1 MGFGFGQAAEFSF
14 RVIGLSRPFL
24 LASGASCFL
33 RVAFSVSLR
42 VSVPFAASQATPAP
56 HLWGTKACDILS
68 SPKRLK
74 DSRPEGLAGQFWLR
88 ICRRLQSSYQLGRCQ
103 MACLGGQNPVKLSA
117 GRLPD
122 VLPGGTGSASKII
135 PWPGGWGR
143 APHFPDCPVAVVAV
157 GGGGPPCLPM
167 GPGHRA
173 AQSGASPEPGGREQR
188 GESGPRWK
196 AQSLDHFVSRRH
208 SLTSSLFSWVT
219 DINPGTVLEA
229 VKTPARASGVSFLEN
244 EMALRSVLVP
254 EPGCQGGRA
263 PGPMQAPQE
272 EACPLP
278 EHGWRVLAP
287 GPGRAG
293 PVCMRAERGS
303 LSLRGCRQS
312 TQKAGERKKMSDTG
326 PGWPMKPGVC
336 SLLLQGG
343 RRLVAVPASRAARGI
358 GTGSSFSSRQPLPA
372 PC

>member
-1 MGFGFGQAAEFSF
+1 MAGWLGQ
-14 RVIGLSRPFL
+14 GPT
-24 LASGASCFL
+24 
-33 RVAFSVSLR
+33 
-42 VSVPFAASQATPAP
+42 SQIV
-56 HLWGTKACDILS
+56 LWL
-68 SPKRLK
+68 
-74 DSRPEGLAGQFWLR
+74 WLR
-88 ICRRLQSSYQLGRCQ
+88 
-103 MACLGGQNPVKLSA
+103 
-117 GRLPD
+117 
-122 VLPGGTGSASKII
+122 
-135 PWPGGWGR
+135 W
-143 APHFPDCPVAVVAV
+143 AV
-157 GGGGPPCLPM
+157 GGL
-167 GPGHRA
+167 R
-173 AQSGASPEPGGREQR
+173 ASPWGLATGLLRAGLPQSQGGEQR

-208 SLTSSLFSWVT
+208 SFTSLFSGVT
-219 DINPGTVLEA
+219 DINPGTVPEA

>member
-1 MGFGFGQAAEFSF
+1 MPPHGAWPQGCSERGF
-14 RVIGLSRPFL
+14 P
-24 LASGASCFL
+24 
-33 RVAFSVSLR
+33 
-42 VSVPFAASQATPAP
+42 
-56 HLWGTKACDILS
+56 
-68 SPKRLK
+68 
-74 DSRPEGLAGQFWLR
+74 
-88 ICRRLQSSYQLGRCQ
+88 
-103 MACLGGQNPVKLSA
+103 
-117 GRLPD
+117 
-122 VLPGGTGSASKII
+122 
-135 PWPGGWGR
+135 R
-143 APHFPDCPVAVVAV
+143 A
-157 GGGGPPCLPM
+157 
-167 GPGHRA
+167 R
-173 AQSGASPEPGGREQR
+173 GREQR

-208 SLTSSLFSWVT
+208 SLTSSLFSGVT
-219 DINPGTVLEA
+219 DINPGTVPEA
-229 VKTPARASGVSFLEN
+229 VMTPARASGVSFLEN